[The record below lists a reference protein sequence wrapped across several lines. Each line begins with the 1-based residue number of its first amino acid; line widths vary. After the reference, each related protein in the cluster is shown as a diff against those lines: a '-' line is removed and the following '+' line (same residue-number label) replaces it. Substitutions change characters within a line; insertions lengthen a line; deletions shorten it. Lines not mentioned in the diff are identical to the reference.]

1 MKKSAYL
8 TCWIARLLVGVLLF
22 AQGVVAA
29 NACDVLGGNIVQVFA
44 AGDEVEPCHD
54 EESSSNPNACLDHCT
69 QGDRVSVDQIT
80 PDFIPPS
87 TLALRVALATQTFV
101 LPLTPDA
108 TLRLN
113 TGPPISIRFCSFQI

>member
-8 TCWIARLLVGVLLF
+8 TCWIARLLLGVFLF

-29 NACDVLGGNIVQVFA
+29 NACDVLGGNIAQVFA
-44 AGDEVEPCHD
+44 AAENTEPCHD
-54 EESSSNPNACLDHCT
+54 ETSSNANACLDHCT
-69 QGDRVSVDQIT
+69 QGDRISVDQIT

-87 TLALRVALATQTFV
+87 TLALRAAIATQTFV

-108 TLRLN
+108 TLTLN